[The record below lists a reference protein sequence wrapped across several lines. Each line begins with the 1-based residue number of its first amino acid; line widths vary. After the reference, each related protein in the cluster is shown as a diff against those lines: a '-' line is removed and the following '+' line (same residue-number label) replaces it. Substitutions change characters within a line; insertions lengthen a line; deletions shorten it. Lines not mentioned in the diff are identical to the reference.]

1 MCIFSSVGISFC
13 SDYCAWCRFTKTYR
27 INEII
32 QSSAK
37 FKRVAISATD
47 VMKPMFVLLALNII
61 VLAVWSAI
69 DPLERKLV
77 VVSQD
82 PFLRNTETYSVCQS
96 DHDGIFLGVLCGINV
111 GSLLLAMFQAFKARH
126 INTELQESYYI
137 FMAIVLVT
145 QVMFLGIPVVYIAQ
159 DNVSAY
165 YFVSS
170 GIIFVICVSVLL
182 LIFLPKV
189 YALRKTH
196 SRNGETR
203 SYSASNA
210 STDSVTEGIQ
220 ILSTPRAVAE
230 QEKEIRE
237 LKRLLALEREVRD
250 NDRKIITSSSV
261 RFADIENSNSSDA
274 SEEGIAERC
283 EIVSK

>member
-1 MCIFSSVGISFC
+1 
-13 SDYCAWCRFTKTYR
+13 
-27 INEII
+27 
-32 QSSAK
+32 
-37 FKRVAISATD
+37 
-47 VMKPMFVLLALNII
+47 
-61 VLAVWSAI
+61 
-69 DPLERKLV
+69 
-77 VVSQD
+77 
-82 PFLRNTETYSVCQS
+82 
-96 DHDGIFLGVLCGINV
+96 
-111 GSLLLAMFQAFKARH
+111 
-126 INTELQESYYI
+126 
-137 FMAIVLVT
+137 MAIILVT

-170 GIIFVICVSVLL
+170 GIIFVICMSVLL
-182 LIFLPKV
+182 LIFAPKV

-196 SRNGETR
+196 SSNGERT

-210 STDSVTEGIQ
+210 PTDSVAEGIQ

-237 LKRLLALEREVRD
+237 LKRLLALKREVRD

-261 RFADIENSNSSDA
+261 RFASIENSNSLDA

-283 EIVSK
+283 EIVS